1 MLDQLP
7 LRWLIDQHVPLIFF
21 ILALLTEPKSWSK
34 AAVAMVNQR
43 LGGIEGGNDNDN

>member
-7 LRWLIDQHVPLIFF
+7 LRWLFDQHVPLLFF

-34 AAVAMVNQR
+34 AAVAMLNQR
-43 LGGIEGGNDNDN
+43 LGGGADG